1 MTDQVAVILQARV
14 GSSRLPEKVLAD
26 LAGRPML
33 AFLVERLKRCTAV
46 DQIILAT
53 TDLVEDQV
61 LVELGHS
68 LGLIVVRGSK
78 NDVLSRFV
86 LAANNTNAST
96 LVRITGDCPLI
107 DPDLLGEMLQEFQS
121 LDVDYYSNCTPPS
134 YPDGLDIEVF
144 TRHALLLA
152 QKNVLTFASR
162 TCNTLDSRECQFCI
176 AQKQH
181 HTDLSSMRWTVDE
194 PEDLQVIRAVVAHF
208 DGHWISP
215 GSRSLN

>member
-1 MTDQVAVILQARV
+1 MMTDQVAVILQARV

-61 LVELGHS
+61 LVDLGHS

-107 DPDLLGEMLQEFQS
+107 DPDLLGRCSRNFNLWMLITIPIVLS
-121 LDVDYYSNCTPPS
+121 S
-134 YPDGLDIEVF
+134 YPDGLDIEVLPDMHCF
-144 TRHALLLA
+144 WLRRI
-152 QKNVLTFASR
+152 VLTLR
-162 TCNTLDSRECQFCI
+162 I
-176 AQKQH
+176 AN
-181 HTDLSSMRWTVDE
+181 M
-194 PEDLQVIRAVVAHF
+194 
-208 DGHWISP
+208 
-215 GSRSLN
+215 